1 MNSKLIS
8 KNFRCHF
15 APPFTPVPP
24 SKNSGYGPEVPL
36 TYRNC
41 FVEEFDNASLQ
52 ALKDLEPSMNDL
64 FTKTEEW
71 QTFYEAE
78 LQVWGTVHH
87 SVHQCILAEFQLYV
101 GLLPSQQPVKATTT
115 W

>member
-1 MNSKLIS
+1 MRHVVQHFLTLYSYFNFSAQVCYYLAWAQVSLI
-8 KNFRCHF
+8 
-15 APPFTPVPP
+15 
-24 SKNSGYGPEVPL
+24 YQ
-36 TYRNC
+36 NC
-41 FVEEFDNASLQ
+41 FVQEFDNASLQ

-87 SVHQCILAEFQLYV
+87 SAHQCILADFQLYV